1 MPIWSDARSRSERQG
16 MNISWWSHST
26 RSLGNNVD
34 RAGLLA
40 GMRNRR
46 QHVGRQVLACRD
58 AGITQIATHKQRK
71 TYPNYGLQTEP
82 EPDHTVKK
90 YDQSLLAVIGILD
103 ALNNTLL
110 HD

>member
-1 MPIWSDARSRSERQG
+1 

-46 QHVGRQVLACRD
+46 QHVGRQ
-58 AGITQIATHKQRK
+58 
-71 TYPNYGLQTEP
+71 
-82 EPDHTVKK
+82 K
-90 YDQSLLAVIGILD
+90 YDQSLLAIIGILN
-103 ALNNTLL
+103 ALKHESNIGG
-110 HD
+110 

>member
-1 MPIWSDARSRSERQG
+1 

-58 AGITQIATHKQRK
+58 AGVLLIQFTQIAKQTTK
-71 TYPNYGLQTEP
+71 DLAKLTEP
-82 EPDHTVKK
+82 EQDHTVKK

-103 ALNNTLL
+103 ALKHESNVEG
-110 HD
+110 